1 MLVNSSLII
10 FAYLTGSLSAAII
23 VCKGLGLSDPR
34 QSGSNNPGAT
44 NVLRLHGKLPGILA
58 LAGDLIKGVIP
69 VLIARYAGS
78 PDWVIACCG
87 LGAFL
92 GHLFPVFFNF
102 KGGKGVATTLGVLL
116 ASSWLLGLAFIAT
129 WLVLAGISRYSSL
142 GGITAALLTP
152 VYAIWLTTDITY
164 PIVFLI
170 MATFLVSRHMQ
181 NIQRLLA
188 GTESKIGGKKIRKRQ
203 M

>member
-78 PDWVIACCG
+78 PDWVIAYCG

-92 GHLFPVFFNF
+92 GHLFPVF
-102 KGGKGVATTLGVLL
+102 
-116 ASSWLLGLAFIAT
+116 
-129 WLVLAGISRYSSL
+129 
-142 GGITAALLTP
+142 
-152 VYAIWLTTDITY
+152 
-164 PIVFLI
+164 
-170 MATFLVSRHMQ
+170 
-181 NIQRLLA
+181 
-188 GTESKIGGKKIRKRQ
+188 
-203 M
+203 